1 MILNYI
7 FITWLRKTNLNLGN
21 RPSNSHR
28 LYWSW
33 LELCWKMSSILNN
46 VSSSP
51 FRILNIVRWKIF
63 GGQLIPNGRWLKK
76 YWPNGVTSWQVY
88 ILYPAGFVKIQVFHK
103 VWEIFCC
110 LYIWPTFHQLFL
122 SAGSLPKLL
131 SWIDHRRSSHLQFWV
146 KIKTNWI

>member
-7 FITWLRKTNLNLGN
+7 FITWLRKANLYLGN

-33 LELCWKMSSILNN
+33 LEICWKMSSILNN
-46 VSSSP
+46 VSFSP

-63 GGQLIPNGRWLKK
+63 GSELIPNGRWLKNTDRAVSLRDK
-76 YWPNGVTSWQVY
+76 SIFFIQHDLSKSKFFIY
-88 ILYPAGFVKIQVFHK
+88 I
-103 VWEIFCC
+103 CC
-110 LYIWPTFHQLFL
+110 LYIWSIFHQLFS

-131 SWIDHRRSSHLQFWV
+131 SWIDHRRSLHLQFWV